1 MEWTIWPGLWRHI
14 SQTGAWVRFGLPL
27 ATPAPPDNTHVAHSW
42 AHRWYEWCER
52 TYFGLIPKIFA
63 TVLPNPSRSPNQLG
77 KHDNREKTLWCNAT
91 NKSIFCQML
100 RIHCLQY
107 AQRHT
112 DWTLAVPRLVFIN
125 WLKQH
130 GSGVGGNDEVKKE
143 KGFFYTCL
151 RVFCLCGKKNVYV

>member
-1 MEWTIWPGLWRHI
+1 
-14 SQTGAWVRFGLPL
+14 
-27 ATPAPPDNTHVAHSW
+27 
-42 AHRWYEWCER
+42 
-52 TYFGLIPKIFA
+52 
-63 TVLPNPSRSPNQLG
+63 
-77 KHDNREKTLWCNAT
+77 
-91 NKSIFCQML
+91 ML

-143 KGFFYTCL
+143 KGFFYTNL